1 MPVSVTCSYYGT
13 KINRSA
19 SSIVMDYYTQYAKE
33 EDISI
38 FDARIYHSVRFS
50 RELELGG
57 VKGVFRSSY
66 LPPALTL
73 RLPTGIDLWVEEV
86 IEKCHLIPDSL

>member
-1 MPVSVTCSYYGT
+1 M
-13 KINRSA
+13 
-19 SSIVMDYYTQYAKE
+19 
-33 EDISI
+33 
-38 FDARIYHSVRFS
+38 RFS